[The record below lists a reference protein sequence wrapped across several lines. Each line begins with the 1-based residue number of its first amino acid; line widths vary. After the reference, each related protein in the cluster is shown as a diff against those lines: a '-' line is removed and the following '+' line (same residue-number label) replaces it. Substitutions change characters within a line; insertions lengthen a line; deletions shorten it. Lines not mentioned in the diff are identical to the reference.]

1 MKEKDSK
8 KVHIEEL
15 EKRINEL
22 DNNWKRALADYQ
34 NLQKRTSE
42 ERLTFV
48 EFSNSTL
55 IRKLLPILDNLEM
68 LEKHLDDEGLKMIVK
83 EFKSVIK
90 EEGVEEI
97 DSDGVLFD
105 AAQMEAVEIVDG
117 PANKVTEVLQKGYI
131 LKQKLLR
138 PARVKVGNG
147 KNLKE
152 GIKSNE

>member
-8 KVHIEEL
+8 KVKIEEL
-15 EKRINEL
+15 EKRISEL

-42 ERLTFV
+42 ERINFV

-68 LEKHLDDEGLKMIVK
+68 LEKHLEDEGLKMIVK
-83 EFKSVIK
+83 EFKSVLK
-90 EEGVEEI
+90 EENVEEVNTN
-97 DSDGVLFD
+97 DVFFD
-105 AAQMEAVEIVDG
+105 ANLMEAVETVDG
-117 PANKVTEVLQKGYI
+117 LSNKVIEVLQKGY
-131 LKQKLLR
+131 LFKQKLLR

-147 KNLKE
+147 KIE
-152 GIKSNE
+152 